1 VFSDGHGPQRFHN
14 WRIIVSYSCVVCIKQ
29 VPDTRVVGENVIG
42 AESSR
47 DRKSV
52 GVTVNPDDLR
62 ALEAALM
69 VRDQY
74 GGTVTAITMGPPEAS
89 EVLREALYRGADR
102 SFLITDSAAA
112 GSDTF
117 ATSYILACAIKKLNP
132 DFVLCGGRSIDG
144 ETGQTGPQL
153 AEKLKLTLIT
163 YMAEPV
169 ELEGRTVT
177 VRRHLE
183 NGSEL
188 VKADLPVLIT
198 VLGMANTPRP
208 PALKRVMKLK
218 KARSR
223 VEVELDIAAGM
234 PDATD
239 KKKMAETNRKCK
251 KLEKAGLLIGSWNLE
266 DIDANP
272 ARCGIE
278 GSPTRVLRV
287 QSITVSA
294 GEYKEFENSE
304 KGIGAF
310 ISDLFDERVE
320 GESRGKR

>member
-1 VFSDGHGPQRFHN
+1 M
-14 WRIIVSYSCVVCIKQ
+14 SYSCVVCIKQ
-29 VPDTRVVGENVIG
+29 VPDTRVVNGNVVG
-42 AESSR
+42 AGGTL
-47 DRKSV
+47 DRTSFD
-52 GVTVNPDDLR
+52 VTVNPDDLN

-69 VRDQY
+69 VRDAY
-74 GGTVTAITMGPPEAS
+74 GGTVTAIAMGPPEAS
-89 EVLREALYRGADR
+89 EVLREVLYRGVDR
-102 SFLITDSAAA
+102 TFLITDPVAA

-117 ATSYILACAIKKLNP
+117 ATSYILSCAINKLNP
-132 DFVLCGGRSIDG
+132 DFVFCGGRSIDG

-153 AEKLKLTLIT
+153 AEKLNLTSIT
-163 YMAEPV
+163 YMSEPV
-169 ELEGRTVT
+169 ELDGRTVT
-177 VRRHLE
+177 VRRNLE

-223 VEVELDIAAGM
+223 VEVGLDVAAGM

-239 KKKMAETNRKCK
+239 KKKTAETDRKCK
-251 KLEKAGLLIGSWNLE
+251 KLEKAGLLIGSWNLG
-266 DIDANP
+266 DIGADP
-272 ARCGIE
+272 ARCGVE

-287 QSITVSA
+287 QSITVSP
-294 GEYKEFENSE
+294 GEYKEFDNSE

-310 ISDLFDERVE
+310 VSDLFDERVAD
-320 GESRGKR
+320 GSRGNR